1 MAMNV
6 YHSLLLPPTVLNHP
20 HHQLQHLHVE
30 EMVTVVWILLEL
42 LLILAV
48 ALGSVALLLLRV
60 QSLPVY
66 KYQQQLLLQLQ
77 QQLHVSVLEHPV
89 QPPLTLAAILD
100 KLVHLFLEVQSTVY
114 PDKTRF

>member
-1 MAMNV
+1 MATNV
-6 YHSLLLPPTVLNHP
+6 YHSLLLLPTVLNHP

-30 EMVTVVWILLEL
+30 DMVAIVLILLEL

-48 ALGSVALLLLRV
+48 ALGSVALLLILV

-77 QQLHVSVLEHPV
+77 LQLNVSVLEHPV
-89 QPPLTLAAILD
+89 RPPLTLAVLLK

-114 PDKTRF
+114 PEQTRF

>member
-1 MAMNV
+1 MATNV

-48 ALGSVALLLLRV
+48 ALGSVALLLLLV
-60 QSLPVY
+60 QSSPVSRISVMLIIGIFIRSKM
-66 KYQQQLLLQLQ
+66 KYSIWL
-77 QQLHVSVLEHPV
+77 
-89 QPPLTLAAILD
+89 
-100 KLVHLFLEVQSTVY
+100 
-114 PDKTRF
+114 

>member
-1 MAMNV
+1 M
-6 YHSLLLPPTVLNHP
+6 
-20 HHQLQHLHVE
+20 
-30 EMVTVVWILLEL
+30 TVVWILLEL